1 MWYSLGVVRVRR
13 IQANEW
19 AALRALRLRALADAP
34 HAFATTLV
42 VAEQRSEADWHEL
55 ARRGSSG
62 HTWATFVAD
71 EGGCLLG
78 MATGAIPDE
87 PSRLH
92 DDLGT
97 VNLMQMW
104 VAPEMRRTGV
114 GTRLVEAVLTWA
126 AGRGSPRVRLGVNA
140 GDVGAVAFYKRCGFR
155 DTGRRG
161 SDLADRDAVAMEM
174 ECATGQ
180 FQHEPR
186 ARA

>member
-1 MWYSLGVVRVRR
+1 MVRVRR

-19 AALRALRLRALADAP
+19 AALRDLRLRALADAP
-34 HAFATTLV
+34 HAFSTTLAD
-42 VAEQRSEADWHEL
+42 AEQRSEADWREL

-62 HTWATFVAD
+62 HAWATFVAD
-71 EGGCLLG
+71 DGGSLVG
-78 MATGAIPDE
+78 MATGAVPDE
-87 PSRLH
+87 PSPPRGA
-92 DDLGT
+92 LGP

-114 GTRLVEAVLTWA
+114 GTRLVEAVLAWA
-126 AGRGSPRVRLGVNA
+126 VGRGSPRARLGVNA
-140 GDVGAVAFYKRCGFR
+140 GDVGVVAFYKRCGFR